1 MSNPEYLD
9 PQATQGPQHL
19 AQRSVQWIA
28 TDPKTGMTLDEM
40 AVLVQDA
47 MCADIDG
54 ATPIKV
60 TVGFRS
66 QVRTAKI
73 EEER

>member
-9 PQATQGPQHL
+9 PQATKGPQNRV
-19 AQRSVQWIA
+19 QRSVSMEAI
-28 TDPKTGMTLDEM
+28 DPKAGMTLDEVD
-40 AVLVQDA
+40 AFVQDA
-47 MCADIDG
+47 MRADIDG
-54 ATPIKV
+54 ATPIKI

>member
-1 MSNPEYLD
+1 MTNHSQTD
-9 PQATQGPQHL
+9 PMALQGPQNRV
-19 AQRSVQWIA
+19 QRTVSVEA
-28 TDPKTGMTLDEM
+28 NNPKTGMTLDEM
-40 AVLVQDA
+40 AGLIQDA
-47 MCADIDG
+47 MRADIDG
-54 ATPIKV
+54 STPVKV